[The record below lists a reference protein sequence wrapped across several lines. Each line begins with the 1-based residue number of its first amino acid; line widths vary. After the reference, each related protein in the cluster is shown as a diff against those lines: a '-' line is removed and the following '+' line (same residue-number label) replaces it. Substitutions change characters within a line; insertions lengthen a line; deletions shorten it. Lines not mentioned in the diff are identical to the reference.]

1 MFIELSAEEDNNLY
15 RKTRKIRTE
24 VVGRLPRVVLNYRFG
39 GRLLVKFLLFCSILL
54 DIFINVLNRKRK
66 RVLLNSGH
74 CNAGR

>member
-1 MFIELSAEEDNNLY
+1 MSCVYGKEDDSLY

-24 VVGRLPRVVLNYRFG
+24 IMGRLQRAVLNYRLG

-54 DIFINVLNRKRK
+54 DIFINVLSRKHK

-74 CNAGR
+74 CSAGR